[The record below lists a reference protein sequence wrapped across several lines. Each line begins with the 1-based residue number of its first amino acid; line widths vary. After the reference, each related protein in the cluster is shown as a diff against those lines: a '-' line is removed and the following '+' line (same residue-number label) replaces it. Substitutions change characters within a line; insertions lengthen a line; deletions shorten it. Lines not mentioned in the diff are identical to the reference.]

1 MGKKQVDVAIFIP
14 SFGNGGADRMSLH
27 LCRGLSQLNYNVDLI
42 VQNDVRQ
49 IKKNHLNNTRIIYVS
64 TLKKRRIKELVNYIN
79 TNLPKVILSTKGGDS
94 EAISARKLA
103 KGKTKVVLRHGT
115 TFSKRDSFRPFFK
128 RFISEIKLRRIFSR
142 ADLIIANSQGVAN
155 DIIKIANISEEK
167 VKVIPNPT
175 IDPEIFR
182 LAQEKVNHE
191 WFLNKMEPII
201 LGAGG
206 FRKSKDFP
214 TLIKAFYLLQRDIPA
229 KLVILGEGRQRK
241 KMEKLIS
248 DLNIGN
254 RVWLPGHQENPYKFM
269 AKADLFVLS
278 SLWEGCPN
286 VLIEAMALGIPVVS
300 TDCPSGPREI
310 LNSGEYGMLVPP
322 GDPEELKKA
331 IKLTLEN
338 PISGDILSK
347 AVGRYNIE
355 NSCKEYAKAL
365 GLCE

>member
-1 MGKKQVDVAIFIP
+1 ME
-14 SFGNGGADRMSLH
+14 LH
-27 LCRGLSQLNYNVDLI
+27 FLKEIVLDL
-42 VQNDVRQ
+42 
-49 IKKNHLNNTRIIYVS
+49 
-64 TLKKRRIKELVNYIN
+64 
-79 TNLPKVILSTKGGDS
+79 
-94 EAISARKLA
+94 
-103 KGKTKVVLRHGT
+103 
-115 TFSKRDSFRPFFK
+115 FFK

-241 KMEKLIS
+241 KNGKI
-248 DLNIGN
+248 N
-254 RVWLPGHQENPYKFM
+254 
-269 AKADLFVLS
+269 
-278 SLWEGCPN
+278 
-286 VLIEAMALGIPVVS
+286 
-300 TDCPSGPREI
+300 
-310 LNSGEYGMLVPP
+310 
-322 GDPEELKKA
+322 
-331 IKLTLEN
+331 
-338 PISGDILSK
+338 
-347 AVGRYNIE
+347 
-355 NSCKEYAKAL
+355 
-365 GLCE
+365 